1 MKYAI
6 YNAKVYVNKGEF
18 AEAVLV
24 DEGLI
29 QKVGTT
35 EEILAVAGDAEKID
49 AEGRT
54 VVPGFNDS
62 HMHIL
67 QFGETLYQANIE
79 GVKSIDEMID
89 RCKKFMEEH
98 PERCVN
104 GIHAIGWNQDMFV
117 GEQRIPDRHDID
129 KISTEIPIVLE
140 RVCGHILVTNTKC
153 I

>member
-24 DEGLI
+24 EEGLI
-29 QKVGTT
+29 KKVGTT

-98 PERCVN
+98 PER
-104 GIHAIGWNQDMFV
+104 M
-117 GEQRIPDRHDID
+117 D
-129 KISTEIPIVLE
+129 KICKTLEELMPTLEEFNYTINIVY
-140 RVCGHILVTNTKC
+140 
-153 I
+153 